1 MIPEV
6 LEHYGSGKTCALFAT
21 TKDQE
26 SYQRF
31 TVGGATFTFPVATL
45 ELTVEGETAIKADFA
60 ATIASDLTIS
70 SGTLTGGNFAITAT
84 VDSVAETSMADL
96 TAEVLQGIID
106 ANTATAVAAVNAA
119 LSAGIPLP
127 SDIKGV
133 DFTNASLDFKDGF
146 LALGLTPSTQ
156 NWIRLGSAMSA
167 RKTAVLSK
175 MEAPVSVV
183 QF

>member
-1 MIPEV
+1 LIPEV
-6 LEHYGSGKTCALFAT
+6 LEHYGSGKACALFAT

-26 SYQRF
+26 SYQAF
-31 TVGGATFTFPVATL
+31 TVGGANFTFPVATL
-45 ELTVEGETAIKADFA
+45 ELTVEKETAIKADFY
-60 ATIASDLTIS
+60 ATVASDLTIS
-70 SGTLTGGNFAITAT
+70 SGTLTGGNFAIVAS
-84 VDSVAETSMADL
+84 VDSVAESSMADL

-106 ANTATAVAAVNAA
+106 TNLATAISAVNSA
-119 LSAGIPLP
+119 LSAGIALP

-156 NWIRLGSAMSA
+156 NWIRLGSAMRTTKGA
-167 RKTAVLSK
+167 ILSE
-175 MEAPVSVV
+175 MEAPVSVM